1 MILYFSIF
9 ILLLVP
15 FLLASSFGLVADFD
29 TNQSLFHKDDKLI
42 VRGNVSYDPDI
53 PFVTVQIFTPGKS
66 TFADFDTVLVDPDGS
81 FTVAFHVGGPTWTSD
96 GDYMIKVTYDG
107 SLEQIVQYREL
118 IELESE
124 PKSEPESAPKSEP
137 ESAPKSEPESAPKSE
152 PTSKTEL
159 DLKPESDAMPQS
171 APESSLGPIQEPRS
185 TFTTLKFVIP
195 NFPALDK
202 SPQHYIDRYV
212 DEPAYKSWFD
222 SQFPKYSITD
232 VVGYSQTHVD
242 SFPALDKSP
251 QHYIDRYVDEP
262 AYKSW
267 FDSQF
272 PNESIYN
279 ILGYADPVSIPDWIK
294 NNAELWAIGQID
306 DSAFVTGIKFMIEN
320 NIIMISSVSSAPS
333 SSSDVLNDQIPN
345 WVKNSAYWWSQDL
358 ISEDEFVESLK
369 FLICQGIM
377 IIK

>member
-1 MILYFSIF
+1 
-9 ILLLVP
+9 
-15 FLLASSFGLVADFD
+15 
-29 TNQSLFHKDDKLI
+29 
-42 VRGNVSYDPDI
+42 
-53 PFVTVQIFTPGKS
+53 
-66 TFADFDTVLVDPDGS
+66 
-81 FTVAFHVGGPTWTSD
+81 
-96 GDYMIKVTYDG
+96 
-107 SLEQIVQYREL
+107 
-118 IELESE
+118 
-124 PKSEPESAPKSEP
+124 
-137 ESAPKSEPESAPKSE
+137 
-152 PTSKTEL
+152 
-159 DLKPESDAMPQS
+159 MPQS

-369 FLICQGIM
+369 FLIRQGIM